1 MARHKKAY
9 AGEKLTAKVTFKLM
23 PSERAALE
31 TGAAESG
38 ANLSQH
44 TREVCLRGFGGAA
57 RVAGTRR
64 NPASREIVNELS
76 AIGNNVNQL
85 TKHCNTA
92 ETAPQLQELRET
104 MGILKAALS
113 QGAGAVIPRN
123 KVGRGITGAVR
134 YALGEGNDPANGNKP
149 RKEPKG
155 EQSRVAWMSGQN
167 FGFAIESREDADL
180 ARRVM
185 EFMALNQ
192 TSSTKQCEKDC
203 VHLSLGWRP
212 GEEPTRAQMEE
223 AAHQAL
229 KSLGMANA
237 RALFVAH
244 SDERYAHMHIVASKI
259 NPDTGRAY
267 DLKGDRLNLSKW
279 AEAYERDFS
288 GGIVCSRREEAN
300 QLRDG
305 DRPARRRRR
314 AGIDGAAAGDLH
326 RRAARARLREA
337 DQERIERAQF
347 AEKFSAIPT
356 PCACPTRREGKRPA
370 TPRKAVLEAEG
381 QVLRAAAGLAR
392 NATHAV
398 DDGMRRAVLSRREFD
413 GISREQ
419 AAAYRHATGA
429 EGLALIDGQAG
440 TGKSFTIARHSRRL
454 RGRALQGYRPR
465 PDQRRRGG
473 HARRRV

>member
-1 MARHKKAY
+1 M
-9 AGEKLTAKVTFKLM
+9 
-23 PSERAALE
+23 
-31 TGAAESG
+31 
-38 ANLSQH
+38 
-44 TREVCLRGFGGAA
+44 
-57 RVAGTRR
+57 
-64 NPASREIVNELS
+64 
-76 AIGNNVNQL
+76 
-85 TKHCNTA
+85 
-92 ETAPQLQELRET
+92 
-104 MGILKAALS
+104 
-113 QGAGAVIPRN
+113 IPRN

-267 DLKGDRLNLSKW
+267 DLKGDRLNLV
-279 AEAYERDFS
+279 EM
-288 GGIVCSRREEAN
+288 GGG
-300 QLRDG
+300 L
-305 DRPARRRRR
+305 R
-314 AGIDGAAAGDLH
+314 AG
-326 RRAARARLREA
+326 
-337 DQERIERAQF
+337 F
-347 AEKFSAIPT
+347 
-356 PCACPTRREGKRPA
+356 
-370 TPRKAVLEAEG
+370 
-381 QVLRAAAGLAR
+381 
-392 NATHAV
+392 
-398 DDGMRRAVLSRREFD
+398 
-413 GISREQ
+413 
-419 AAAYRHATGA
+419 
-429 EGLALIDGQAG
+429 
-440 TGKSFTIARHSRRL
+440 
-454 RGRALQGYRPR
+454 
-465 PDQRRRGG
+465 
-473 HARRRV
+473 